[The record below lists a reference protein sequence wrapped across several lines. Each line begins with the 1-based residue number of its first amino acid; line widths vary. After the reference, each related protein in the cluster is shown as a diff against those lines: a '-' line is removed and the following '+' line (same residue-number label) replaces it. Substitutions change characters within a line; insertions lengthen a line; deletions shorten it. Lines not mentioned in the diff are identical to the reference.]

1 MTWFQ
6 QDGATPHTTNASLAA
21 CKELFPGRVIS
32 RRGDIQWPPRSPDL
46 SQLDFFF
53 WGYLKERVYSDNPNT
68 LDKLKQNNTQEIAA
82 IPKAMLERVI
92 GCLTNRLLECKRRK
106 GGHLEDVIF
115 HKL

>member
-6 QDGATPHTTNASLAA
+6 QDGATPYTTNASLAA